1 LKDHVKH
8 ELGKI
13 AVAQEIEIV
22 PSLPKT
28 RLGKA
33 MRRLLKA
40 NELGQN
46 PGEFS
51 TLED

>member
-1 LKDHVKH
+1 MKDHVKR

-13 AVAQEIEIV
+13 AVPQEIEIV

-28 RLGKA
+28 RSGKV
-33 MRRLLKA
+33 MRRGLKA
-40 NELGQN
+40 KELGQN
-46 PGEFS
+46 PGDIS